1 MTAWALRWKGWTAH
15 PHNAAAGRT
24 ERKKDRRG
32 YRQRKNEIRRRE
44 RERERDGPRE
54 RLITSGLDTSWH
66 PSVILQWHPSAVMS
80 SKSGALSKSYTYTL
94 TLLGMAVFLCSPGL
108 PVTDK
113 WKRSDFEEFRLNMM
127 SFSAGRLDA
136 VTDEQSRK
144 LPCICCCV
152 ERNFSRLWLSALGGV
167 LCVWSKRSG
176 FLFCWLAF
184 AGCWV
189 WRCCN
194 CSILLQKATFSI
206 QGICLKVVI

>member
-1 MTAWALRWKGWTAH
+1 MTAWALRRKDSSPSQCSCRKDGEKEGQKRMQTAKEW
-15 PHNAAAGRT
+15 N
-24 ERKKDRRG
+24 RG
-32 YRQRKNEIRRRE
+32 E
-44 RERERDGPRE
+44 RE

-144 LPCICCCV
+144 LPCISCCV
-152 ERNFSRLWLSALGGV
+152 GRNFRRLWLSALGGV
-167 LCVWSKRSG
+167 LCLWSKRSG
-176 FLFCWLAF
+176 FLFCWLASS
-184 AGCWV
+184 AQA
-189 WRCCN
+189 
-194 CSILLQKATFSI
+194 LL
-206 QGICLKVVI
+206 GREML

>member
-1 MTAWALRWKGWTAH
+1 MDSS
-15 PHNAAAGRT
+15 PSQCSC
-24 ERKKDRRG
+24 RKDGEKEGQKRIRAVKEWNRG
-32 YRQRKNEIRRRE
+32 
-44 RERERDGPRE
+44 ERERDGPRE

-113 WKRSDFEEFRLNMM
+113 WKRSDFEGFRLNMM

-144 LPCICCCV
+144 LPCICCSV
-152 ERNFSRLWLSALGGV
+152 GRNFSHLWLSALGGV

-176 FLFCWLAF
+176 FLFLWLASPLKP
-184 AGCWV
+184 CWDC
-189 WRCCN
+189 RCCN
-194 CSILLQKATFSI
+194 CRILLQKSNLFYSRNSFESI
-206 QGICLKVVI
+206 QSKILS